1 MIPSRDLPDCR
12 IPFRNASAFL
22 PRRARCEVSSPS
34 RGCDPPCLSMRN
46 NAPVEHCV
54 AEALI
59 LYRRIVLTM
68 KANITL
74 RKYLTTAVAG
84 IAR

>member
-46 NAPVEHCV
+46 NAPVEHCA
-54 AEALI
+54 AEDFL
-59 LYRRIVLTM
+59 LYREFITVKTGF
-68 KANITL
+68 TL
-74 RKYLTTAVAG
+74 RAYLM
-84 IAR
+84 I